1 MRRSCW
7 TTALLTIVCSAEALC
22 SKTAS
27 GKPNL
32 KSKARAV
39 TLPTPGVR
47 LKRSQAFR
55 LSLDETI
62 FFLNITPQIGGG
74 RFWVR
79 FVTWARLLQIG
90 ENRGIAE

>member
-1 MRRSCW
+1 M
-7 TTALLTIVCSAEALC
+7 
-22 SKTAS
+22 AS
-27 GKPNL
+27 GKPNFS
-32 KSKARAV
+32 SKARAV

-55 LSLDETI
+55 LSLEETI
-62 FFLNITPQIGGG
+62 FFLNSAPQIGGG

>member
-1 MRRSCW
+1 M
-7 TTALLTIVCSAEALC
+7 
-22 SKTAS
+22 AS

-32 KSKARAV
+32 SSKARAV

-47 LKRSQAFR
+47 LKRSQALR
-55 LSLDETI
+55 LSFEEII
-62 FFLNITPQIGGG
+62 FFLNTFPQIGGG